1 LGRFNDRLC
10 EILGCSREELPQIT
24 WMQITHPDDLELDV
38 AEFERVM
45 RGEAEGYVMDK
56 RFIHKDGGIIDVAI
70 IIFLKFYP
78 LRICKLS

>member
-1 LGRFNDRLC
+1 
-10 EILGCSREELPQIT
+10 
-24 WMQITHPDDLELDV
+24 MQITHPDDLELDV

-78 LRICKLS
+78 LRICKLSWKYMKLRSLQVKSKSMNIN